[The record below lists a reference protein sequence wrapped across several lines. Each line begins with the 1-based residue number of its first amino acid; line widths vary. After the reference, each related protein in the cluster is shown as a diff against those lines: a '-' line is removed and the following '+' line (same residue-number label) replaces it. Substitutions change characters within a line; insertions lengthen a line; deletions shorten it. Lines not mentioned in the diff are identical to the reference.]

1 MLEQRK
7 PERVSAEMIAHVLKG
22 LREDLL
28 PSSAPQPKPKI
39 EAEILPFPPI
49 LCEQQL
55 QRRQHVID
63 AMWERVQAA
72 RQKLEAEARQ
82 CCHVGPD
89 DLDSRL
95 R

>member
-1 MLEQRK
+1 M

-28 PSSAPQPKPKI
+28 PSPAPQPKPKT
-39 EAEILPFPPI
+39 EAEVLPFPPI
-49 LCEQQL
+49 LSEQQL
-55 QRRQHVID
+55 QRRQQVID
-63 AMWERVQAA
+63 AVWERVQAE

-82 CCHVGPD
+82 GCHVGPD
-89 DLDSRL
+89 EPDYRL